1 MGIFMRT
8 EQRSISSI
16 AQAVDYISMSDVG
29 TLASV
34 QGETA
39 LLQSDIF
46 TAVRIIASDI
56 ASSEIV
62 LSKGEDDEVLQM
74 LNNKPNDH
82 MTAFSFK
89 YAMIANLL
97 LTGNAY
103 ALVNGDQLTF
113 LKPSQVTVQEDE
125 ETEEI
130 FYSVMLQNANTIL
143 CNENEIIHFKAM
155 TTNGKKGIS
164 PLYSLKPELNMLR
177 NGNNLLASFFKKGVQ
192 AGGILS
198 LKKSTLN
205 NETKKQI
212 RKDFEEVNA
221 GAQNA
226 GGVIVLDE
234 TQEFKRI
241 EIDTKVLEMIQN
253 NVYSTKQIAKTFGIP
268 LSRFGMEMVNTS
280 ETEANDAYIS
290 STLNGYKKMMCQEL
304 DWKLGIFED
313 EQFILFDMDFSTLQ
327 GRDKNTMFTKMIEKN
342 NGEGVLTIN
351 EVREFYGKEPVQG
364 GDEIYKNSASI
375 PIERLLSE
383 EGTK

>member
-8 EQRSISSI
+8 DQRSISNI
-16 AQAVDYISMSDVG
+16 AQVIDYISMSDVN

-62 LSKGEDDEVLQM
+62 LSKGEDDEVLRM

-125 ETEEI
+125 ETGEI
-130 FYSVMLQNANTIL
+130 FYSVMLQNSKTIL
-143 CNENEIIHFKAM
+143 CDENEIIHFKSM

-164 PLYSLKPELNMLR
+164 PLYSLKPELNMLK
-177 NGNNLLASFFKKGVQ
+177 NGNHLLASFFKKGVQ

-198 LKKSTLN
+198 LKNSTLN
-205 NETKKQI
+205 NKTKKQI

-304 DWKLGIFED
+304 DWKLGIFEG

-327 GRDKNTMFTKMIEKN
+327 GRDRNTMFTKMIEKN

-364 GDEIYKNSASI
+364 GNEIYKNSASI
-375 PIERLLSE
+375 PIEKLLS
-383 EGTK
+383 

>member
-8 EQRSISSI
+8 EQRSISNI
-16 AQAVDYISMSDVG
+16 AQAIDYISMSDVS

-62 LSKGEDDEVLQM
+62 LSKGEDDEVLRM

-125 ETEEI
+125 EKEEI
-130 FYSVMLQNANTIL
+130 FYSVMLQNTKTIL

-164 PLYSLKPELNMLR
+164 PLYSLKPELNMLK
-177 NGNNLLASFFKKGVQ
+177 NGNHLLASFFKKGVQ
-192 AGGILS
+192 
-198 LKKSTLN
+198 
-205 NETKKQI
+205 
-212 RKDFEEVNA
+212 
-221 GAQNA
+221 A

-304 DWKLGIFED
+304 DWKLGIFEG

-327 GRDKNTMFTKMIEKN
+327 GRDRNTMFTKMIEKN

-351 EVREFYGKEPVQG
+351 EVRKFYGKEPVQG

-375 PIERLLSE
+375 PIEKLLSE
-383 EGTK
+383 ERKK

>member
-8 EQRSISSI
+8 EQRSISNI
-16 AQAVDYISMSDVG
+16 AQAVDYISMSDVS

-62 LSKGEDDEVLQM
+62 LSKGEDDEVLRM

-82 MTAFSFK
+82 ITAFSFK

-125 ETEEI
+125 ETEEL
-130 FYSVMLQNANTIL
+130 FYSVMLQNTKTIL
-143 CNENEIIHFKAM
+143 CSENEIIHFKAM

-164 PLYSLKPELNMLR
+164 PLYSLKPELNMLK
-177 NGNNLLASFFKKGVQ
+177 NGNHLLASFFKKGVQ

-198 LKKSTLN
+198 LKNSTLN
-205 NETKKQI
+205 NKTKKQI

-234 TQEFKRI
+234 SQEFKRI

-304 DWKLGIFED
+304 DWKLGIFEG

-327 GRDKNTMFTKMIEKN
+327 GRDRNTMFTKMIEKN

-375 PIERLLSE
+375 PIEKLLS
-383 EGTK
+383 